1 MKQIKIG
8 KKIIGDGQPAY
19 IIAEVGSNFDG
30 SKDRAKLLIELAK
43 ECGADAVKFQCF
55 RADKI
60 VSAEGFEGLKCGFQA
75 NWDKSVYEV
84 YQAAEFPREWHEELF
99 EYAQKA
105 GIDFLSSPYDREAVD
120 ILDGLGV
127 AVFKIGSGDITWPEM
142 LRYIAGKGKPVILGT
157 GASNMEEID
166 KAVLTI
172 REEGNEEIV
181 LLQCVTNYP
190 SSFESANIRAMVTMA
205 QEYDVLVGY
214 SDHTPGSIVALGAVA
229 LGACVIEKHFT
240 DDKRRKG
247 PDHPFAMDA
256 KDMKEMVD
264 SIRTLEKALG
274 DGVKE
279 LYEEENQTVVL
290 QRRCLRAR
298 EDIAKG
304 VVITENM
311 IDVLRPAPKDGLYPE
326 YKNMVVG
333 RTSKTVIKKG
343 SPFTWENV

>member
-1 MKQIKIG
+1 MKQIRIG
-8 KKIIGDGQPAY
+8 KKIIGDGQPVY
-19 IIAEVGSNFDG
+19 VVAEVGSNFDG
-30 SKDRAKLLIELAK
+30 SKDRAKMLIELAK
-43 ECGADAVKFQCF
+43 ECGTDAVKFQCF
-55 RADKI
+55 SPDKI
-60 VSAEGFEGLKCGFQA
+60 VSAEGFEGLKFGFQA
-75 NWDKSVYEV
+75 SWDKSVYEV
-84 YQAAEFPREWHEELF
+84 YRDAEFPRQWHEELF
-99 EYAQKA
+99 EYARKV
-105 GIDFLSSPYDREAVD
+105 GIDFLSSPYDKEAVD
-120 ILDGLGV
+120 ILDRLGV
-127 AVFKIGSGDITWPEM
+127 AAFKIGSGDITWPEM

-157 GASNMEEID
+157 GASTMTEID
-166 KAVLTI
+166 KAVKTI

-190 SSFESANIRAMVTMA
+190 SSFESANIRAMSTMA
-205 QEYDVLVGY
+205 QKYDVLVGY
-214 SDHTPGSIVALGAVA
+214 SDHTPGSIVPLGAVA

-298 EDIAKG
+298 KDIAKG

-311 IDVLRPAPKDGLYPE
+311 IDVLRPAPKGALYPE

-333 RTSKTVIKKG
+333 RTSRTVIKKG
-343 SPFTWENV
+343 APLTWENV